1 MKRLNVRLLLA
12 LVLVLILL
20 PTLTLRAY
28 AETEPNN
35 DTPAGADLIIVG
47 YQNAEINAQITPASD
62 VDYYRFVACAGC
74 TYVIE
79 TFDVERLAAA
89 GSTGLYLYRADGV
102 TELARD
108 DGSGG
113 AQRGGT
119 GHVDGRIV
127 HTFIVADIYYIEVT
141 SQPITGWEGYYS
153 LRVLPKYGE
162 DGAGWDKNND
172 YEPNDVWEISN
183 SFSAGIGNAQT
194 HQIYPLSGSY
204 VTHASDQDWYRFT
217 AAGGTQYY
225 IETFDVV
232 NVGSYG
238 AGLQLYAT
246 TDKVNPVAV
255 GTRVTSTSGRVWER
269 IIYSI
274 SGSGGAEYFVRVAPD
289 ANSSWTGQYSLRA
302 CQGPCESSSGRVYV
316 PIIVKAPAP
325 PPAVIFYDDF
335 RDPNSGWPI
344 DYESDECDAD
354 YDDGKYRIE
363 VKKYKARCIIP
374 APKYPGSPTPNGT
387 FSTSVRRTSPKDRG
401 LMYGFFFGAGSDPT
415 RDRWALEVRPDRV
428 DCDDMWAPFFW
439 LSYIRP
445 GKSQN
450 WNKCMDSGINTGDR
464 KWNELKIK
472 RDGGDVK
479 VYINGHKKME
489 QKKDVLLDD
498 GFFYLEVI
506 SLYEDTSWVKPVVVE
521 FDWFKVETL
530 SP

>member
-1 MKRLNVRLLLA
+1 MKRLNVRLWLA
-12 LVLVLILL
+12 LVLLLVLL

-28 AETEPNN
+28 AETEPN
-35 DTPAGADLIIVG
+35 DTYDKAQLIIVG
-47 YQNAEINAQITPASD
+47 WQNAEINAQITSTSNG
-62 VDYYRFVACAGC
+62 DYYKFVACAGC

-79 TFDVERLAAA
+79 TFDVEKLAAA
-89 GSTGLYLYRADGV
+89 GSTGLYLYRADGI
-102 TELARD
+102 TEHARD

-127 HTFIVADIYYIEVT
+127 HTFIAADIYYIEVT
-141 SQPITGWEGYYS
+141 SQPTTGWEGYYS

-194 HQIYPLSGSY
+194 HQIYPLNGSSY
-204 VTHASDQDWYRFT
+204 VTHASDRDWYRFT
-217 AAGGTQYY
+217 AAGGAQYY

-238 AGLQLYAT
+238 AGLQLYG
-246 TDKVNPVAV
+246 TDKVNPLKV
-255 GTRVTSTSGRVWER
+255 GTRVTSSSGRVWER
-269 IIYSI
+269 IVYSVPA
-274 SGSGGAEYFVRVAPD
+274 GEYFVRVAPD
-289 ANSSWTGQYSLRA
+289 ASSSWTGPYSLRA

-316 PIIVKAPAP
+316 PLILKSPAP
-325 PPAVIFYDDF
+325 QPEVIYYDDF
-335 RDPNSGWPI
+335 SDPNSGWPTGS
-344 DYESDECDAD
+344 SDVCDFD
-354 YDDGKYRIE
+354 YDDGKYRVE
-363 VKKYKARCIIP
+363 VKKYKERCIIP
-374 APKYPGSPTPNGT
+374 GYPVPPTPNGT
-387 FSTSVRRTSPKDRG
+387 FIVTMRRTSPKDRG
-401 LMYGFFFGAGSDPT
+401 LMYGFFFGSGSDAT

-428 DCDDMWAPFFW
+428 DCDDEWAPFFW
-439 LSYIRP
+439 LSYIVH
-445 GKSQN
+445 GKGQN

-464 KWNELKIK
+464 KWNELKII
-472 RDGGDVK
+472 RNGSDVK

-489 QKKDVLLDD
+489 KNKDVLLND
-498 GFFYLEVI
+498 GYFSLEVI

-521 FDWFKVETL
+521 FDEFKVLRST